1 MPRRPSSQAA
11 AQSATETTYD
21 NTTSGLVSTNVQGA
35 IDEIADALDGETDI
49 SAGLVVPPAQ
59 ADVTYNATFVDIT
72 SALYHPYKPFVDFG
86 VGTHTPTLPGG
97 KATEIT
103 LRGDL
108 RGHVGLSYSHGQTIF
123 SIGSGVGSGVASLS
137 SGGTDI
143 LTITANVTNPA
154 LTEVVVGDKV
164 ITNDSSGNVL
174 QHTITEIISS
184 NAFRLNPSAPA
195 TMNATNGCSVT
206 FLPNRIISN
215 QITLAQDTSTPF
227 IFIGFLLTGGFILY
241 NRSHIKLRNCCV
253 DNVATAAEPTAGI
266 VAYDNS
272 TVEFLGDE
280 NSVTRCYTGIQGW
293 ANSKILGGV
302 SLVRNANYGI
312 RLYGARATMNKLVS
326 SRNRNI
332 VKGGMLDIKNSY
344 FAGNIG
350 GATLL
355 EYTGSSSGFVNNCA
369 FNNSYYGLTA
379 TYDSTVYNIAGNTF
393 SACNYNTATNY
404 GTIVTG
410 Y

>member
-11 AQSATETTYD
+11 TQSATETTYD
-21 NTTSGLVSTNVQGA
+21 NTTSGLESTNVQGA
-35 IDEIADALDGETDI
+35 IDEIVETDI
-49 SAGLVVPPAQ
+49 SAGLVVPLAQ
-59 ADVTYNATFVDIT
+59 ADVTYNATFEYIT
-72 SALYHPYKPFVDFG
+72 AALYHPYKPFVDFG

-174 QHTITEIISS
+174 QHTIVEIISS

-195 TMNATNGCSVT
+195 TMNTNNGCSVT

-215 QITLAQDTSTPF
+215 QLILTQGTSLTPF
-227 IFIGFLLTGGFILY
+227 KFIGFWFTGGFILY
-241 NRSHIKLRNCCV
+241 NHSHVKLQNCCV
-253 DNVATAAEPTAGI
+253 DNVATASEPTAGI

-272 TVEFLGDE
+272 IVEFLADE
-280 NSVTRCYTGIQGW
+280 NSVTRCYTGIQAW
-293 ANSKILGGV
+293 ANSQILGGV
-302 SLVRNANYGI
+302 SLVRNANYGV
-312 RLYGARATMNKLVS
+312 RLYGARATLNKLVS

-344 FAGNIG
+344 FAGNMG

-355 EYTGSSSGFVNNCA
+355 EYTGSSSGFVQNCS

-393 SACNYNTATNY
+393 SACNYNTATHY